1 MGWLLMKAI
10 SGGGDISPLAYG
22 IMFGIVAGMM
32 VYIVMAQLL
41 PAAHKYDP
49 QDKLTTLCATGGMAA
64 MAASLVV
71 FQA

>member
-1 MGWLLMKAI
+1 VHWVAVSKALRARRVN
-10 SGGGDISPLAYG
+10 S
-22 IMFGIVAGMM
+22 MFAIVAGMM
-32 VYIVMAQLL
+32 VYIVLAQLL

-49 QDKLTTLCATGGMAA
+49 QDQLTTLCATGGMAA